1 MKRYGVESKEAFKEI
16 GVDGVKLARLDVEDR
31 LTKVQVDV
39 LRERPCNIEIYD
51 QDLKPLTRPACR

>member
-39 LRERPCNIEIYD
+39 LRERPRFKD
-51 QDLKPLTRPACR
+51 THMSSM